1 MKKGTLNI
9 EYRPVRN
16 DLKVELE
23 LVDGTVWLSKCEI
36 ADNFNV
42 FISTVSTNL
51 RVIEK
56 NDNEFL
62 SINTRQIKYKKG
74 GEVLY
79 TTLYNLDIIME
90 LAFRMKSGYCR
101 LFRKWVRDKI
111 KDSFSTKATQTIFI
125 DIDKKSNT
133 PLN

>member
-1 MKKGTLNI
+1 MKKGKLNI
-9 EYRPVRN
+9 EYRPVQN

-42 FISTVSTNL
+42 FLSTVSTNL

-62 SINTRQIKYKKG
+62 STNIRQTEYEKG
-74 GEVLY
+74 GEVFY

-90 LAFRMKSGYCR
+90 LAFRMKGGYCR

-125 DIDKKSNT
+125 AIDKESKA